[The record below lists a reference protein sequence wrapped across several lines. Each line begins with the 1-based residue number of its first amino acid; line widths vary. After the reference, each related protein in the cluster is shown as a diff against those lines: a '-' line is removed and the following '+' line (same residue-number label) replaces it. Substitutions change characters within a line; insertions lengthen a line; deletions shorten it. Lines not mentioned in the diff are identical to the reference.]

1 MVSTVCSPYVH
12 IPYNN
17 SQIPTCSILDRQS
30 FDKIHGQHCYGG
42 GVCYMDI
49 FAVTLTFSP
58 NNNDNRVEPGEPIL
72 CTSQHI
78 HYLLPYVTPFHPPTA
93 THPAERKL
101 VIYLMRP

>member
-30 FDKIHGQHCYGG
+30 FDKIHGQHPYGG

-49 FAVTLTFSP
+49 FAKQQWHCP
-58 NNNDNRVEPGEPIL
+58 PGS
-72 CTSQHI
+72 SQVN
-78 HYLLPYVTPFHPPTA
+78 LSYVHHSIYTASCPFQPPS
-93 THPAERKL
+93 THPQPQPHTPLSATSSST
-101 VIYLMRP
+101 